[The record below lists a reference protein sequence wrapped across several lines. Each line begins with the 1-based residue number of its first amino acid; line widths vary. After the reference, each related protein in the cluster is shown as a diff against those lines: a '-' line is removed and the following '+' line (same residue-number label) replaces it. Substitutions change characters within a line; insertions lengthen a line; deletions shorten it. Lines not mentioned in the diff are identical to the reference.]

1 MIVRGTTPYHYFV
14 LPISSADISEIYI
27 TYMQNGQFLFEKDKD
42 EITLM
47 DVDLSDNASMGDENE
62 ESEYEVY
69 CQASV
74 HLTQEDTLKFK
85 FFPAAEKNIAWIQI
99 RVLDTEGEAY
109 AAEPVRE
116 RVYGIL
122 KNGVIPGE
130 QNVISG

>member
-42 EITLM
+42 EITLR

-116 RVYGIL
+116 RVYGVL
-122 KNGVIPGE
+122 KNGVIPSR

>member
-42 EITLM
+42 EITLR

-116 RVYGIL
+116 RVYGVL
-122 KNGVIPGE
+122 KNGVIPSE

>member
-42 EITLM
+42 EITLR

-122 KNGVIPGE
+122 KNGVIPDE

>member
-42 EITLM
+42 EITLR

-122 KNGVIPGE
+122 KNGVIPSE

>member
-14 LPISSADISEIYI
+14 LPISSVSISEIYI
-27 TYMQNGQFLFEKDKD
+27 TYMQNGRILFEKDTSD
-42 EITLM
+42 VTLQ

-62 ESEYEVY
+62 ESEGEVY

-99 RVLDTEGEAY
+99 RVLDTDGEAY

-116 RVYGIL
+116 RIYGVL
-122 KNGVIPGE
+122 KNGVIPSG
-130 QNVISG
+130 QNAISG

>member
-42 EITLM
+42 EITLK

-122 KNGVIPGE
+122 KNGVIPSE
-130 QNVISG
+130 QSVISG

>member
-42 EITLM
+42 EITLR

-62 ESEYEVY
+62 EFEYEVY

-122 KNGVIPGE
+122 KNGVIPSE